1 MTTLKTQ
8 YYAIIFL
15 FIFYNVNSQEN
26 YYLIKGQELLR
37 IDDSGYKIKSLKNV
51 DLDLNLY
58 NYHKVKNE
66 DFLLNYQSGI
76 VLKIESDSLVRYD
89 KSYDDKIHNGSLD
102 FLFRD
107 TLYRFGGYGYYHT
120 HKTLVYLDQKSK
132 QWDLVQFK
140 GYEKIEPFSSI
151 GFHYIKDGLLN
162 VYGYNTLENTF
173 QNVTNLK
180 KKGFTLDLDKKEI
193 IKTFNLSESFL
204 FPDYYINTDK
214 HIFLFYENVRE
225 VEIYDIETENFY
237 NYTLNIDEYGMSKE
251 RNQNHL
257 IIQDNL
263 YFISTNIDEEKEIKS
278 ISIKQILNNMI
289 EIDKEIKQ
297 NNLTSYFLVIIPLT
311 LLLLIMI
318 VFRKS
323 KEIKVIGNKL
333 RYNFKSIELEQ
344 KEIKLMGLLFKN
356 KVCTGIE
363 LNEIFYSEELNPSHI
378 NRTKNTSIKNI
389 NSKFYKSFKLDLIIQ
404 QKASIDKRIKEFYI
418 NPKIRTK

>member
-37 IDDSGYKIKSLKNV
+37 IDDSGNKIKSLKNV

-76 VLKIESDSLVRYD
+76 VFKIESDSLVRYD

-140 GYEKIEPFSSI
+140 GYEKIDPFSSI
-151 GFHYIKDGLLN
+151 GFHYIKGGLLN

-193 IKTFNLSESFL
+193 IETFNLSESFL

-225 VEIYDIETENFY
+225 MEIYDIETENFY

-263 YFISTNIDEEKEIKS
+263 YFISTNIDVEKEIKS

-289 EIDKEIKQ
+289 QIDKEIKQ

-311 LLLLIMI
+311 LLLLIII

-333 RYNFKSIELEQ
+333 HYNFKSIELKQ

-404 QKASIDKRIKEFYI
+404 QKSSIDKRIKEFYI

>member
-1 MTTLKTQ
+1 MKTLKTQ

-37 IDDSGYKIKSLKNV
+37 IDDSGNKIKSLKNIG
-51 DLDLNLY
+51 LDLNLY
-58 NYHKVKNE
+58 NYHKIKNE
-66 DFLLNYQSGI
+66 DFLLNHQSGI
-76 VLKIESDSLVRYD
+76 VFKIDNDSLVRYD
-89 KSYDDKIHNGSLD
+89 NSYDDKIHNGSLD
-102 FLFRD
+102 FLLRD

-151 GFHYIKDGLLN
+151 GFHYIKDGLLH

-173 QNVTNLK
+173 QNVPNLK

-193 IKTFNLSESFL
+193 IETFNLSKSFE
-204 FPDYYINTDK
+204 FPDYYINTDR
-214 HIFLFYENVRE
+214 HILLFYKNVRE
-225 VEIYDIETENFY
+225 VEIYDIETEKIY

-263 YFISTNIDEEKEIKS
+263 YFLSANIDEEKKIKS
-278 ISIKQILNNMI
+278 ISIDQILSNMI

-297 NNLTSYFLVIIPLT
+297 NNLTSYFIVIIPLT
-311 LLLLIMI
+311 LVLLIII

-333 RYNFKSIELEQ
+333 HYNFKSIELDQ
-344 KEIKLMGLLFKN
+344 KEINLVSLLLKN

-363 LNEIFYSEELNPSHI
+363 LNEIFYLEELNPSHI
-378 NRTKNTSIKNI
+378 NRTKNTSINNI
-389 NSKFYKSFKLDLIIQ
+389 NSKFHKSFKLDLILH
-404 QKASIDKRIKEFYI
+404 QKSSIDKRIKEFNI
-418 NPKIRTK
+418 NPKIRT

>member
-37 IDDSGYKIKSLKNV
+37 IDDSGNKIKSLKNV

-76 VLKIESDSLVRYD
+76 VFKIESDSLVRYD

-193 IKTFNLSESFL
+193 IETFNLSESFL

-311 LLLLIMI
+311 LLLLIII

-333 RYNFKSIELEQ
+333 HYNFKSIELEQ